1 VVYTSELQQGA
12 RLIEQGKNKMT
23 EPKKKR
29 GSWKPGQSGN
39 PAGRPP
45 GVGEVSKLRAA
56 IGERVPELL
65 AALMTKA
72 LEGDVG
78 AARLL
83 LERAIAPLKGI
94 EQAVTLQLPN
104 DGTLTAK
111 AAAVL
116 SAAAAGEL
124 APGQAAQLIAA
135 LGTLAKICEVDE
147 LAARITALEAQR
159 GNA

>member
-1 VVYTSELQQGA
+1 
-12 RLIEQGKNKMT
+12 MT

-56 IGERVPELL
+56 IGERMPELL
-65 AALMTKA
+65 AAMMSKA

-116 SAAAAGEL
+116 SAAAAGDL
-124 APGQAAQLIAA
+124 GPGQAAQLIAA
-135 LGTLAKICEVDE
+135 LGTLAKIHEVDE
-147 LAARITALEAQR
+147 LAARIAALEAQR
-159 GNA
+159 GDA

>member
-1 VVYTSELQQGA
+1 
-12 RLIEQGKNKMT
+12 MT
-23 EPKKKR
+23 EPIKKR
-29 GSWKPGQSGN
+29 GYWKPGQSGN
-39 PAGRPP
+39 PAGRKP
-45 GVGEVSKLRAA
+45 GTGEVAAIRAA
-56 IGERVPELL
+56 IAERVPELL

-72 LEGDVG
+72 LEGDIG

-116 SAAAAGEL
+116 NAAADGDL

-135 LGTLAKICEVDE
+135 LGTLAKISEVDE
-147 LAARITALEAQR
+147 LAARIEKLEQQHAKP
-159 GNA
+159 